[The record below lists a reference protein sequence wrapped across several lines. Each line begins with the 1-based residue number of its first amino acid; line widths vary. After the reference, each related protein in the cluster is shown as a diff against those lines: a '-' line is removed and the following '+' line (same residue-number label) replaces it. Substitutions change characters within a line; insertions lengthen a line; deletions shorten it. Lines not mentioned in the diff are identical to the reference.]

1 MKDLSLKTLSGQ
13 EKKIKNEIL
22 RALSEHR
29 TSIETM
35 IKDRLSL
42 PKVSLTV
49 DFNSSPVTSQ
59 ASRSSILTANY
70 GMVDWFCE
78 DDSLIQLLKLQL
90 PTLVDNTNT
99 VTNTHKRLFKSI
111 TLALSNILFP
121 NGENS
126 IIDEVKLR
134 DNQQSLFLTLTFT
147 SINNIFSISGSLNQ
161 AILDGIER
169 SIMKTESLP
178 DNPMSNLINKIK
190 TKASAELMSTTI
202 SLSQLKKLSKGDFIP
217 MSSISDTV
225 LKINDT
231 PWINGT
237 IINDGGFIGVRIDSD
252 TL

>member
-1 MKDLSLKTLSGQ
+1 MKDLSLKMLSGQ
-13 EKKIKNEIL
+13 EKKIKSEIL

-42 PKVSLTV
+42 PKVTMTV
-49 DFNSSPVTSQ
+49 DFNSSPLIEE

-78 DDSLIQLLKLQL
+78 DDSLIKLLKLQL
-90 PTLVDNTNT
+90 PALVDNRNT

-111 TLALSNILFP
+111 TFALSNILFP

-126 IIDEVKLR
+126 IVDEVKVR
-134 DNQQSLFLTLTFT
+134 DNQQALFLTLKFT
-147 SINNIFSISGSLNQ
+147 SNDDIFSISGSLNQ
-161 AILDGIER
+161 AILDDIER
-169 SIMKTESLP
+169 SIMKTASP
-178 DNPMSNLINKIK
+178 SDDQMSSIINKIK

-217 MSSISDTV
+217 MSSISDTI

-237 IINDGGFIGVRIDSD
+237 IINDNGFIGVRIDSD
-252 TL
+252 SL